1 MKRAILAAFLVALAL
16 VPMFGAS
23 DAKAYSQTGIASYY
37 WQGRLTAN
45 GERYRPDG
53 ISAAHKTLPF
63 GTRVKVTHIASGRS
77 IVVRINDR
85 GPFIRGR
92 IIDLSRGAAGA
103 LGIKGAGLARVKIEV
118 IGGGSGKVTRTAKRH
133 KKHAKK
139 HYAKNTQKRT
149 WKKKSKRAQAVVASN
164 DTSKSTKKRAKKQ

>member
-37 WQGRLTAN
+37 WQGKVTAN

-63 GTRVKVTHIASGRS
+63 GTRVKVTHLGSGRS

-85 GPFIRGR
+85 GPFIKGR
-92 IIDLSRGAAGA
+92 IIDLSRGAAGV
-103 LGIKGAGLARVKIEV
+103 LGIKGSGVARVKIEV
-118 IGGGSGKVTRTAKRH
+118 IGKATRTAK
-133 KKHAKK
+133 KKKSK
-139 HYAKNTQKRT
+139 QRYAKNTKKRT
-149 WKKKSKRAQAVVASN
+149 WKKKSKRAKAVVASN
-164 DTSKSTKKRAKKQ
+164 EAPKSTKKKSKKQ

>member
-16 VPMFGAS
+16 VPMLGAS

-37 WQGRLTAN
+37 WQGRVTAN

-63 GTRVKVTHIASGRS
+63 GTRVKVTHLKSGRS

-85 GPFIRGR
+85 GPFIKGR

-118 IGGGSGKVTRTAKRH
+118 VGKGSGKATRTAK
-133 KKHAKK
+133 KKSKK
-139 HYAKNTQKRT
+139 RYAKSTQKRT
-149 WKKKSKRAQAVVASN
+149 WKKKAKRAQAVVAVN
-164 DTSKSTKKRAKKQ
+164 DTPKSTKKKAKKQ

>member
-37 WQGRLTAN
+37 WQGRVTAN

-63 GTRVKVTHIASGRS
+63 GTRVKVTHLKTGRS

-118 IGGGSGKVTRTAKRH
+118 VGKGSGKATRTASKKSKKR
-133 KKHAKK
+133 
-139 HYAKNTQKRT
+139 YAKSTQKRT
-149 WKKKSKRAQAVVASN
+149 WKKRTKRAQAVVASN
-164 DTSKSTKKRAKKQ
+164 DAPKSTKKKSKKQ

>member
-37 WQGRLTAN
+37 WQGRVTAN

-63 GTRVKVTHIASGRS
+63 GTRVKVTHLASGRS

-85 GPFIRGR
+85 GPFIKGR
-92 IIDLSRGAAGA
+92 IIDLSRGAAGQ
-103 LGIKGAGLARVKIEV
+103 LGIKGSGLARVKI
-118 IGGGSGKVTRTAKRH
+118 
-133 KKHAKK
+133 
-139 HYAKNTQKRT
+139 
-149 WKKKSKRAQAVVASN
+149 
-164 DTSKSTKKRAKKQ
+164 